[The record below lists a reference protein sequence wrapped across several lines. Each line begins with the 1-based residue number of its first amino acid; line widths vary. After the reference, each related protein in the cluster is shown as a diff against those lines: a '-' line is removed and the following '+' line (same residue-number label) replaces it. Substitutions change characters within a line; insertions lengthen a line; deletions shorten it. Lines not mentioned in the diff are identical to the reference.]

1 MLIYVNEQEHC
12 HTSNVKTVGFNT
24 DLRDDDDDCDYCCY
38 YCFCYYY
45 YYYYHQVDLII
56 WDRGYFFQMS
66 SQSIVLA
73 ASSILVLYLSRI
85 YAV

>member
-24 DLRDDDDDCDYCCY
+24 DLRDDDDCDYCCY